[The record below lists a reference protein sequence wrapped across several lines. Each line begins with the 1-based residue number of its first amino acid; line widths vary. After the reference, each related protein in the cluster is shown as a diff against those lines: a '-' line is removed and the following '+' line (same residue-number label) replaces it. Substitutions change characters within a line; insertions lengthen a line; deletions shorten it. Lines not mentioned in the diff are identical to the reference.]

1 MRSNSRNEEIF
12 GNVVVVARFTT
23 SRQARSC
30 QLTLTTLFDTIAQKV
45 DELYEKGDGQAT
57 LSALSQIYAHYGFR
71 NENGWEQ
78 EHAIMVSENEV
89 AWPLSFGVCK
99 SDVEDLLQAME
110 PQGIEFHDF
119 KESVEEWQLY
129 PVPEMMPFVDDID
142 DFEDTRL
149 FEDEEYPGSPP
160 KRVIH

>member
-1 MRSNSRNEEIF
+1 MF

-30 QLTLTTLFDTIAQKV
+30 QLTLTTLFDTIAQNV

-57 LSALSQIYAHYGFR
+57 LSELSKIYSHYGFR

-78 EHAIMVSENEV
+78 EHAIMVSDNEV
-89 AWPLSFGVCK
+89 AWPLSFGVRK

-110 PQGIEFHDF
+110 PQSIEFHDF
-119 KESVEEWQLY
+119 KETFEEWQLY
-129 PVPEMMPFVDDID
+129 PIPEMMPFID
-142 DFEDTRL
+142 EIDEFEDTRL